1 MQVANRT
8 FEKQYAAQNFWRA
21 NMRFLP
27 AKQAKFF
34 KIVLH
39 GNAFFK
45 VIVSKRRFATCTVA
59 LCIYYNDLECEVLKT
74 QLKRAKQIKLYNTMT

>member
-1 MQVANRT
+1 MQVQNHT

-27 AKQAKFF
+27 AKQAKFL

-39 GNAFFK
+39 GNAFSK
-45 VIVSKRRFATCTVA
+45 VIVSKRRFPARTVV
-59 LCIYYNDLECEVLKT
+59 LC
-74 QLKRAKQIKLYNTMT
+74 M